1 MTYQIPEKASKI
13 FKTFFQ
19 SLDKNLASLGI
30 NSYGVG
36 ITTLEEVF
44 LKIGHGQRQEQKME
58 ELRQNAKEQTEQT
71 KKLNEYSI
79 ADSHERGFCLQVGA
93 IMRKKVLVMT
103 RDRRSFIMDTIF
115 PSILM
120 AIALFLG
127 GVEVLNDQAPIR
139 KLHPEGFP

>member
-19 SLDKNLASLGI
+19 SLDKNLGSLGI

-58 ELRQNAKEQTEQT
+58 ELRKNAKQQTEQT
-71 KKLNEYSI
+71 KKLNEYSV
-79 ADSHERGFCLQVGA
+79 ADSHERSFWPQVGA
-93 IMRKKVLVMT
+93 IVRKKVLVMT

-120 AIALFLG
+120 AIALCLG
-127 GVEVLNDQAPIR
+127 GVEVLNDAAPIR